1 MYNLYYRK
9 YDRTDLTLKRYVLKT
24 LRINNHKCDYRL
36 INELPQYLNDTLVGL
51 LLSDGVLQRSRD
63 TSNIRLNIILSVK
76 IYP

>member
-36 INELPQYLNDTLVGL
+36 INELPQYLNNTLIGL

-76 IYP
+76 NYP